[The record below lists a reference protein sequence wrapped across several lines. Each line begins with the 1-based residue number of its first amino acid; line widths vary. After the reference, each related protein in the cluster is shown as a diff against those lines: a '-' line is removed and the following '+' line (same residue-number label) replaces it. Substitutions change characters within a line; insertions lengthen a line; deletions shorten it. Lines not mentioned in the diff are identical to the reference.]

1 MNPTILLLR
10 QRIEALNKELLEVS
24 TALKVIS
31 EMCTHTHP
39 DGRIAL
45 VYHGNDS
52 HYDYDKCELC
62 GEIFER

>member
-31 EMCTHTHP
+31 EMCTHTNP
-39 DGRIAL
+39 DGRTAL

-52 HYDYDKCELC
+52 HYDYDKCQRNGQNIE
-62 GEIFER
+62 

>member
-1 MNPTILLLR
+1 
-10 QRIEALNKELLEVS
+10 
-24 TALKVIS
+24 
-31 EMCTHTHP
+31 MCTHTHP

-62 GEIFER
+62 GEMFER